1 MRGGVKALGLVVAL
15 AMPSLA
21 AAQDSPLPIR
31 YGKWVLL
38 AGAVGLNIAAADA
51 HRDAERVFDEI
62 EERCAIDQALCDL
75 TDDGGYADLQTEQ
88 LYQQTL
94 RLDRRSRTF
103 LFGGEAALLGAAA
116 LFIWEFARP
125 KSPPGNIPFEP
136 EVSVRAGTTRIGL
149 RAAW

>member
-1 MRGGVKALGLVVAL
+1 MNRIACWGAFALLLLVHA
-15 AMPSLA
+15 PA
-21 AAQDSPLPIR
+21 AAQGSPAPIR
-31 YGKWVLL
+31 YGKWALL
-38 AGAVGLNIAAADA
+38 AGAVGLNFAAANA
-51 HRDAERVFDEI
+51 HTDAERVFDEL
-62 EERCAIDQALCDL
+62 EERCLIDRDLCAVDE
-75 TDDGGYADLQTEQ
+75 GGRYSDEITEG

-94 RLDRRSRTF
+94 RLDRRSRSY

-125 KSPPGNIPFEP
+125 KAPPGNIPFEP

>member
-1 MRGGVKALGLVVAL
+1 MIRFACAGAIVCLLFAPVG
-15 AMPSLA
+15 A
-21 AAQDSPLPIR
+21 AAQGSPAPIR
-31 YGKWVLL
+31 YGKWALL
-38 AGAVGLNIAAADA
+38 AGAVGLNVAAANA
-51 HRDAERVFDEI
+51 HSDAERTFDEL
-62 EERCAIDQALCDL
+62 EERCAIDPDLCEVDA
-75 TDDGGYADLQTEQ
+75 GGSYADEITEG

-94 RLDRRSRTF
+94 RLDRRSRSY

-125 KSPPGNIPFEP
+125 KAPPGNIPFEP